1 MTRSLQVLAVAAL
14 GIFWALNWPMM
25 KIGLTVVEPWT
36 FRAVVVAIGGIG
48 CLALARAFR
57 ETLAI
62 PRRDLVPLLWLTLF
76 QGVIWNAFSGF
87 GIALVDAGRAS
98 VLAFTMPVW
107 ATLLSILVMGEAV
120 TRRRLAG
127 LGLGMAAMGL
137 LLVPAL
143 SALGGELFGA
153 LLMIGGAMSWAVA
166 TIIVRAVDWE
176 MSVLALSG
184 WQFVLGAIPLSLAAA
199 VLGTPATLADL
210 DAASGAAL
218 AYSAIVPMTF
228 GQVIWFTV
236 VRRLPTSLASMGT
249 LMVPPLGVYFSVL
262 ILGETAGP
270 FELAALLLVIIA
282 MVLVLPGF
290 NWRASLHPPPASR
303 PE

>member
-48 CLALARAFR
+48 CLALARAFG

-199 VLGTPATLADL
+199 LLGEPATLADL